1 MESNFKA
8 SLREVENDASQAR
21 DCGRVPITVW
31 VVEDDERVR
40 ASLAALIQSSESC
53 VCAGVSGTGEEALVA
68 LPQQRPN
75 VVLMDIN
82 LPRMSGVEC
91 VRKLKAILPGVFVI
105 MLTVYEDSEQIFGAL
120 EAGASGYLLK
130 RTAPEAILSAIQ
142 EVFQGGAPMSSHIA
156 RMVVQSFQKRRP
168 SSESKLD
175 LTEREQQVLKYVA
188 KGYIN
193 KEIAEALCV
202 SLETV
207 RSHLK
212 NIYEKLHVRS
222 RTEAAMHY
230 LKKSSPVPER

>member
-1 MESNFKA
+1 MESQFKM
-8 SLREVENDASQAR
+8 SIREVENDADQPGGCA
-21 DCGRVPITVW
+21 RVPIRVSL
-31 VVEDDERVR
+31 VEDDERVR
-40 ASLAALIQSSESC
+40 ASLADLIQSSELC
-53 VCAGVSGTGEEALVA
+53 VCAGVSGTGEEALA
-68 LPQQRPN
+68 GLPRQRPD

-105 MLTVYEDSEQIFGAL
+105 MLTVYEDSDQIFGAL

-130 RTAPEAILSAIQ
+130 RTAPEGILSAIQ
-142 EVFQGGAPMSSHIA
+142 EVFQGGAPMSSYIA
-156 RMVVQSFQKRRP
+156 RMVVQSFQKNSP

-193 KEIAEALCV
+193 KEIAEALGV
-202 SLETV
+202 SPETV

-230 LKKSSPVPER
+230 LKKSPPASKR